1 MLPFLS
7 ASSLLCI
14 CLTVLAVFFP
24 SHWVSVYQGFP
35 RAAHRVTFLACAP
48 CLSSPFAPQICA
60 WVRSVLGMA
69 VLPCAW
75 GHGVRPCLKPA
86 WLLRSG
92 LALSAPHLLKP
103 EDTGGGSSWGEQPR
117 ALCKPC
123 PAPREPTDLAGE
135 SAGPETA
142 KPAVR
147 RDATSLSNNRVCV
160 MGMRGGCGRRK
171 AVCSTGETQNAP

>member
-92 LALSAPHLLKP
+92 HSTVSTSPPKTRGHRRRQFLGRTTPSTLQAV
-103 EDTGGGSSWGEQPR
+103 SS
-117 ALCKPC
+117 
-123 PAPREPTDLAGE
+123 
-135 SAGPETA
+135 
-142 KPAVR
+142 
-147 RDATSLSNNRVCV
+147 
-160 MGMRGGCGRRK
+160 
-171 AVCSTGETQNAP
+171 STGTHRPCWRKCWP